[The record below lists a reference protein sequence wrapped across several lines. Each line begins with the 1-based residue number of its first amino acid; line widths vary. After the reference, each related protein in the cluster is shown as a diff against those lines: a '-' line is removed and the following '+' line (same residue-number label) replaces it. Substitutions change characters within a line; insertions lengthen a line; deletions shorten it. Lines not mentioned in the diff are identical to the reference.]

1 MSFPTDTPSPTR
13 SPVVDMTEMPPSSTD
28 SSLSGSIIA
37 GIAVSAVI
45 AVLLILAIIIIAIII
60 VYMRKARKQNQTDL
74 TVAWR

>member
-1 MSFPTDTPSPTR
+1 MSSPTHTLSSPTPSN
-13 SPVVDMTEMPPSSTD
+13 VVDMTEMPPSSAD

-45 AVLLILAIIIIAIII
+45 AVLTAIIIIAIII
-60 VYMRKARKQNQTDL
+60 VYMRKARKQNQIDL

>member
-1 MSFPTDTPSPTR
+1 MSSPTHTLSPTP
-13 SPVVDMTEMPPSSTD
+13 SPVVDMTEMPSSSTD

-45 AVLLILAIIIIAIII
+45 VVLLITAIIIVAIII

>member
-1 MSFPTDTPSPTR
+1 MLDVFSN
-13 SPVVDMTEMPPSSTD
+13 VVEMPSSSAD

-45 AVLLILAIIIIAIII
+45 AVLLIIAIIIIAIII
-60 VYMRKARKQNQTDL
+60 IYMRKARKQNLTDL

>member
-1 MSFPTDTPSPTR
+1 MSSPTHTLSPTP
-13 SPVVDMTEMPPSSTD
+13 SPVVDMAEMPSSSAD

-45 AVLLILAIIIIAIII
+45 AVLIAIIIVAIII

>member
-1 MSFPTDTPSPTR
+1 
-13 SPVVDMTEMPPSSTD
+13 MTEMPPSSAD

-45 AVLLILAIIIIAIII
+45 AVLLIIAIIIIAIVI
-60 VYMRKARKQNQTDL
+60 VYMKKARKRHQTDL